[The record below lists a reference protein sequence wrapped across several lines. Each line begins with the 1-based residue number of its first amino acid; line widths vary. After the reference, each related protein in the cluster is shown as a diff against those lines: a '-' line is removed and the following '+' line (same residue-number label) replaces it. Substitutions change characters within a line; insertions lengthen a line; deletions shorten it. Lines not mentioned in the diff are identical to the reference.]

1 MMSNFNNKKRIG
13 TKLQDGQEAHSADH
27 QDWSRRQFL
36 TRSGILAASS
46 SLIGQIP
53 LISWASPLMTS
64 LQSNTDN
71 DRVLIL
77 IRLAGGN
84 DGLNMVVPM
93 GSNTRRSRY
102 QEIRSN
108 IKIGEEHLSN
118 LQVGTSSS
126 DFGLP
131 TYNGA
136 TSSLL
141 NMWNEGNMAVIHNV
155 GYENQNR
162 SHFVGSDIWASGA
175 ENNNALLDERKFSG
189 WVGRYLDD
197 TLPSFLETPPV
208 IPPAIQLGVSNN
220 LIFKGK
226 HGVPFDLVFPDLN
239 AFQNVVNT
247 GELFN
252 TSEFSD
258 SNCYND
264 IERVFVRQ
272 VGNSTLRYAEA
283 VQCAYNRSVTD
294 TSVYGTSTLN
304 GFTAQL
310 ETVGRLIKG
319 RLGTKIYMV
328 ALGGF
333 DTHNS
338 QVEDK
343 NGTGAGSHLD
353 LLENLSNAVNKIHQD
368 LRNSGDADRVM
379 LMTFSEFG
387 RTVTQNTFGTD
398 HGTLAPVMLFGNA
411 VNGKNFY
418 GTPIDLAA
426 NKIGNFGAVDF
437 GTQEGAIDFRSVYD
451 KVLRDWLC
459 ADVELSDK
467 VLNYQ
472 VDPNASG
479 ISKPGPYKPCTD
491 TTNLDGVDYCD
502 DPLGGMIAG
511 GCNSF
516 VSQSSATSTY
526 DASQVLLGFN
536 IIENNND
543 RIIDVMYAIKATGN
557 VRLKILDDTEA
568 TVETLVDE
576 YKRANSYLESY
587 DASNLIKNRAY
598 TLCLEVNGMR
608 VERTFKIHQ

>member
-1 MMSNFNNKKRIG
+1 MSRNRNINRKG
-13 TKLQDGQEAHSADH
+13 TTLADGQEAHSADH

-36 TRSGILAASS
+36 TRSGILAAST
-46 SLIGQIP
+46 SLMGQIP
-53 LISWASPLMTS
+53 LISWASPLMSS
-64 LQSNTDN
+64 LQSNPDN

-84 DGLNMVVPM
+84 DGLNTVVPM
-93 GSNTRRSRY
+93 GNNTRRSRY
-102 QEIRSN
+102 EEIRTN
-108 IKIGEEHLSN
+108 IKIGEQYLSN
-118 LQVGTSSS
+118 LQVGTNSS

-131 TYNGA
+131 TYKGA
-136 TSSLL
+136 NEGLL
-141 NMWNEGNMAVIHNV
+141 NMWNEGNMALIHNV

-162 SHFVGSDIWASGA
+162 SHFVGSDLVTSGA
-175 ENNNALLDERKFSG
+175 ENTNSLLDERRYSG

-208 IPPAIQLGVSNN
+208 IPPAIQIGVSNN

-247 GELFN
+247 GELFSTN
-252 TSEFSD
+252 QFID

-294 TSVYGTSTLN
+294 TSVYGTS
-304 GFTAQL
+304 GFDGLTAKL

-328 ALGGF
+328 SLGGF

-338 QVEDK
+338 QVEDSS
-343 NGTGAGSHLD
+343 GRGSGDHLD
-353 LLENLSNAVNKIHQD
+353 LLNHLSTAVNKIHQD
-368 LRNSGDADRVM
+368 LKKSGDADRVV

-387 RTVTQNTFGTD
+387 RTVNENTYGTD

-426 NKIGNFGAVDF
+426 NKISGFGAVDF
-437 GTQEGAIDFRSVYD
+437 TTQEGAIDFRSVYD

-459 ADVELSDK
+459 ADVELADK
-467 VLNYQ
+467 VLNYE

-479 ISKPGPYKPCTD
+479 ISKPAPYNPCND
-491 TTNLDGVDYCD
+491 NDSNDGIDYCD
-502 DPLGGMIAG
+502 DPLGGMIAA
-511 GCNSF
+511 GCNSL

-526 DASQVLLGFN
+526 DDSQLLLGFE
-536 IIENNND
+536 IIESNSY
-543 RIIDVMYAIKATGN
+543 RRLEVMYAIKSPGN
-557 VRLKILDDTEA
+557 VRLKILDDVGA
-568 TVETLVDE
+568 IVETLVDE
-576 YKRANSYLESY
+576 YKPANSYLKNHTTSH
-587 DASNLIKNRAY
+587 LIRNRVY

-608 VERTFKIHQ
+608 VERKLEIH